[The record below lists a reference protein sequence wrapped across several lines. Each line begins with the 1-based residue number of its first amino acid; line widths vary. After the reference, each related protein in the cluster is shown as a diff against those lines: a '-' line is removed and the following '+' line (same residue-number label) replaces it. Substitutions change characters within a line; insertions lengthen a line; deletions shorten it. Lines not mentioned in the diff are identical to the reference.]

1 MSISTNDSFNT
12 QFGRTSFLSR
22 TSINELDGD
31 INQKRSEGE
40 SSEAKL
46 EFSDMQRQHKKIL
59 YIAKE
64 IMSSEKVYVEV
75 LKLLNI
81 EFRNFIQAER
91 QKCKSVL
98 LPTEDFLKIFSNLPE
113 LLILNSDLLRD
124 FENRVQNGKF
134 VLSHHPLGYKGY
146 ILITDT

>member
-22 TSINELDGD
+22 TSIDELDGD

-46 EFSDMQRQHKKIL
+46 EFSDVQRQHKKIL

-81 EFRNFIQAER
+81 EFRNFI
-91 QKCKSVL
+91 
-98 LPTEDFLKIFSNLPE
+98 
-113 LLILNSDLLRD
+113 
-124 FENRVQNGKF
+124 
-134 VLSHHPLGYKGY
+134 
-146 ILITDT
+146 